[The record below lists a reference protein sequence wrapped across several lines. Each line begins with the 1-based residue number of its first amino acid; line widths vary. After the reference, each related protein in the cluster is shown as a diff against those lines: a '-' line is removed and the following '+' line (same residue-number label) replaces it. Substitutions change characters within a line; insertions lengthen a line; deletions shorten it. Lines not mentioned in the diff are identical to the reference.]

1 MDDPLDNPK
10 ARELAAAHNVPTEQ
24 VAVWLATGYAAAEIE
39 RACQL
44 GAAMQAD
51 PGDILAMRDAG
62 MGWPAIQRAL
72 RSSIPINRDEDQP
85 RGRRR

>member
-1 MDDPLDNPK
+1 MDDPLNNPK
-10 ARELAAAHNVPTEQ
+10 ARELAAAYNVSDEQ

-44 GAAMQAD
+44 GASMKAD

-62 MGWPAIQRAL
+62 MGWPTIQRAL
-72 RSSIPINRDEDQP
+72 RSSIHVKDDGDRP